1 MCQPQKGLRPGY
13 SIPIFIIGLRRR
25 ICDLQDSPRRM
36 EEISKWPLAEKKVP
50 APAVGQRSPD
60 HALFGLRPCSDSL
73 IYCASS
79 IIGTLILIFP
89 IPSIYLNKDD
99 LDPWGPLWIYEFIIY
114 LSFTYDYFCFLFFL
128 LVVYCPQRI

>member
-1 MCQPQKGLRPGY
+1 MLGLTFSPVQQMDKFTLRKDLFLLCRKFILQALHNRPQVTPLLDQTEQRM
-13 SIPIFIIGLRRR
+13 FQ
-25 ICDLQDSPRRM
+25 DLVDLLHEG
-36 EEISKWPLAEKKVP
+36 EEV
-50 APAVGQRSPD
+50 
-60 HALFGLRPCSDSL
+60 SDSL